1 MYLCVW
7 CVYLWGVCVCMF
19 ISAWCVCVFG
29 CVLCGCVFLSLCACV
44 HIYVVFVYMYMAV
57 CVCIWCG
64 CVCCV
69 VAYPW
74 VLNSVVLV
82 AQSCLTLCD
91 LTDCSLPGFSL
102 HGILQA
108 RILATLA
115 EISDAEVLHMQGDT
129 LMASCWVL
137 KQQRAIREPQASNG
151 QCARHRLGS
160 REHRKGIC
168 FPAWG
173 LREGLHW
180 ILN

>member
-1 MYLCVW
+1 MITFLMWLQKVILREQRATFCFRHLLGVNMLEPHGGNFRKADFCLPPENFSRDHSCYGTMTTVTFQ
-7 CVYLWGVCVCMF
+7 LWL
-19 ISAWCVCVFG
+19 INQ
-29 CVLCGCVFLSLCACV
+29 FLWTACD
-44 HIYVVFVYMYMAV
+44 
-57 CVCIWCG
+57 
-64 CVCCV
+64 
-69 VAYPW
+69 
-74 VLNSVVLV
+74 S
-82 AQSCLTLCD
+82 
-91 LTDCSLPGFSL
+91 
-102 HGILQA
+102 
-108 RILATLA
+108 TLA
-115 EISDAEVLHMQGDT
+115 EISDAEGLHMQGDT